1 MIEMSKD
8 YRNDLYDVYVS
19 YPPQVDRGLIRECLR
34 ENLGEE
40 KAEGLIESLD
50 SKPQV
55 LVEEKCTWA
64 KREELHDY
72 FSYLGLD
79 IITRRYMELETVVP
93 PEEGEGEGEGADG
106 EMPEYLELHG
116 GLEDD
121 ISAPSQP
128 EPPTRN
134 IKPLLFGLLI
144 AFLGY
149 LLGKIF

>member
-19 YPPQVDRGLIRECLR
+19 YPPKVDCGLIRECLR

-55 LVEEKCTWA
+55 LVEEKCTWE
-64 KREELHDY
+64 KRAELHDY

-93 PEEGEGEGEGADG
+93 PE
-106 EMPEYLELHG
+106 
-116 GLEDD
+116 
-121 ISAPSQP
+121 
-128 EPPTRN
+128 
-134 IKPLLFGLLI
+134 
-144 AFLGY
+144 
-149 LLGKIF
+149 

>member
-1 MIEMSKD
+1 
-8 YRNDLYDVYVS
+8 LV
-19 YPPQVDRGLIRECLR
+19 LIFV
-34 ENLGEE
+34 N
-40 KAEGLIESLD
+40 
-50 SKPQV
+50 P
-55 LVEEKCTWA
+55 
-64 KREELHDY
+64 LH
-72 FSYLGLD
+72 
-79 IITRRYMELETVVP
+79 MELETVVP

-116 GLEDD
+116 GREDD

-134 IKPLLFGLLI
+134 IKPLVFGLLI

>member
-19 YPPQVDRGLIRECLR
+19 YPPQVDRGLIRECLK

-79 IITRRYMELETVVP
+79 NYPYMELETVVP
-93 PEEGEGEGEGADG
+93 PEEGEGEGGGADG

-116 GLEDD
+116 GREDD
-121 ISAPSQP
+121 ISASSQP
-128 EPPTRN
+128 EPPRN
-134 IKPLLFGLLI
+134 IKPLVFGLLI